1 MADNGSSA
9 NLAEKPAATTEGG
22 KPAEEKES
30 KRNFT
35 YPLVKVKFFFLLQYL
50 QQKLT
55 QSYNLTR
62 KKKYLYSFIYFIQ
75 FCDMQEEVRGE
86 AVDSVVTAIEKHP
99 GNYEVIFIKFKKK
112 RL

>member
-50 QQKLT
+50 Q
-55 QSYNLTR
+55 
-62 KKKYLYSFIYFIQ
+62 
-75 FCDMQEEVRGE
+75 
-86 AVDSVVTAIEKHP
+86 
-99 GNYEVIFIKFKKK
+99 
-112 RL
+112 